1 MAADFLK
8 NKIYSFKKGD
18 FMKLCIN
25 IVLVVALL
33 LNVPVVVGMMHEV
46 DPTEF
51 IGHNQHTFDQ
61 DPTSGKGNNDSAI
74 IDAASSTHE
83 DQSQIDQPELLQLT
97 DESGESLVGVGD
109 ALPASM
115 PVSADVATVDQ
126 PLDPFDEISLDD
138 EPAAPGNQIAPKTK
152 VQKFVDAVKKLW
164 NDFWNK
170 LTGRKPQVVA
180 SGAVETVASRV
191 ADVQPLTVDQKTQLR
206 SLALQDPSNFAAVT
220 AQTIAEKVGQAA
232 KELRDAKMSTDPKAY
247 QEALSY
253 VEATYE
259 PLQLAAKTLNDLSSY
274 VSDPKKFDLVKQQNV
289 ETQYL
294 SEHTFFPADS
304 AGQRDLYTQL
314 GKEVLQPRDGVYG
327 ANSNASELAYAYR
340 RNQGQQMLTDNPSW
354 QTALKLTQGSALGV
368 DAQGNVVV
376 RSASGKEQP
385 LTDAQYASLGQAY
398 AQELPDASLNQ
409 EQLLHLARAKMAA
422 SDTPAD
428 VKAALQ
434 EFVQCVRNDFYYG
447 DLVTFQKTGQKLA
460 GNSSLRAPNP
470 SDLRKVATARQ
481 SLETDYQQAKSAVA
495 GA

>member
-1 MAADFLK
+1 
-8 NKIYSFKKGD
+8 
-18 FMKLCIN
+18 MKLCVKRLL
-25 IVLVVALL
+25 VLSYLFHA
-33 LNVPVVVGMMHEV
+33 PVLVGMMHEMEPV
-46 DPTEF
+46 D
-51 IGHNQHTFDQ
+51 IAGHHLDGSEYEPVDGGKTY
-61 DPTSGKGNNDSAI
+61 DPAV
-74 IDAASSTHE
+74 IDAASSTH
-83 DQSQIDQPELLQLT
+83 DGYIDQGQGDQVDPLQPV
-97 DESGESLVGVGD
+97 EGGEEPVRADDSLVGQ
-109 ALPASM
+109 ASSSTQ
-115 PVSADVATVDQ
+115 VSVVDQ
-126 PLDPFDEISLDD
+126 RPSLLDEFDDVSLND
-138 EPAAPGNQIAPKTK
+138 EPAAPVKQPAPKTK
-152 VQKFVDAVKKLW
+152 LQKFVDSVKQLW
-164 NDFWNK
+164 SDFWNK

-191 ADVQPLTVDQKTQLR
+191 ADVQPLTVDQRTQLR
-206 SLALQDPSNFAAVT
+206 DLALQDPSNFAAVT

-232 KELRDAKMSTDPKAY
+232 KELRDAKMSTDPKAH

-376 RSASGKEQP
+376 RSASGKEQS

-447 DLVTFQKTGQKLA
+447 DLVTFQKTGQKPA
-460 GNSSLRAPNP
+460 GNSSLRALN
-470 SDLRKVATARQ
+470 SLDLRKVATARQ
-481 SLETDYQQAKSAVA
+481 SLETDYQQAKSAVV